1 MEKIIAFA
9 IAITVLFFALKWVEN
24 RYLDTEPRPF
34 KYLLRD
40 ATIVF
45 VASLSILFLTTHFD
59 SHVNDFLAM
68 LTGVKDVIPEKA
80 QIFTGEPEF

>member
-1 MEKIIAFA
+1 MEKIILFA
-9 IAITVLFFALKWVEN
+9 IAITVIFFVLKFVES
-24 RYLDTEPRPF
+24 RYLDTEERPF

-45 VASLSILFLTTHFD
+45 VSSLAILFLTTQYET
-59 SHVNDFLAM
+59 HVNDFIGM
-68 LTGVKDVIPEKA
+68 ITGVKMAIPEKA